1 MVCEH
6 GQRQPAE
13 CMEDSIW
20 GQHIPGRERY
30 KQTFSWSFYS
40 RLMVINGVIHVAFT
54 SCSRRSRPRS
64 SAATSQPM
72 TNTSWRD
79 LATRRPPSMRSSTRE
94 EKSTS
99 YLRRLTV
106 RLFTGGLRYWRGYS
120 SEDVC
125 AGMFFHPFCCGGFIL
140 GYIFVCV
147 PNPFLNYL
155 GATVEAVLRFWDPH
169 YPGVLW
175 KVYILA

>member
-20 GQHIPGRERY
+20 GQHIPGTERY

-40 RLMVINGVIHVAFT
+40 KLMVINVVIHVVFT
-54 SCSRRSRPRS
+54 PCSRRSRPRS
-64 SAATSQPM
+64 WAATSQPM

-125 AGMFFHPFCCGGFIL
+125 AGMFFSSFLLRQVYFWVTFLCAFLIL
-140 GYIFVCV
+140 S
-147 PNPFLNYL
+147 
-155 GATVEAVLRFWDPH
+155 
-169 YPGVLW
+169 
-175 KVYILA
+175 